1 MKQLLIT
8 IAALVLV
15 GCGAQPNYSGVYTL
29 DIVRLGSLV
38 LELKPDSSFIGTP
51 QGEEDNRGIGTWKV
65 EGDLLVCEGTTEK
78 SSKLIVLKLNKT
90 TLELTSMTVD
100 GEDRRPPV
108 PEGGDGNFFKKSAPS
123 SEIEPV
129 SETAKLE
136 KSTAKAKEI
145 PILRTDKALQSFW
158 FYYGYTPEPGYR
170 LWERTRNG
178 VWVET
183 YPSGFQSKFKELER
197 TIIKGRNGVVVV
209 KLSGDSSKT
218 LVENNKQKVFISDY
232 EKNKSLELYESI
244 ESDSGNWS
252 PWNKK
257 TWPMKALAT
266 QDGKKHGNIHG
277 SVISNDVEM
286 LNDLLSSGININVKD
301 ESGNTPLDYAND
313 KMRKFL
319 SNHGAKTSN
328 ELKLNE
334 SKLTA
339 SARDGNIQKVRSYL
353 TIGVDV
359 NSIDED
365 GHSMLHWNIKP
376 EIIEL
381 LIASGADIN
390 IISKHGRTALDFAN
404 MRKHKET
411 ADLLRKHGAK
421 TGEELKAEG
430 K

>member
-1 MKQLLIT
+1 M
-8 IAALVLV
+8 
-15 GCGAQPNYSGVYTL
+15 
-29 DIVRLGSLV
+29 
-38 LELKPDSSFIGTP
+38 
-51 QGEEDNRGIGTWKV
+51 
-65 EGDLLVCEGTTEK
+65 
-78 SSKLIVLKLNKT
+78 
-90 TLELTSMTVD
+90 
-100 GEDRRPPV
+100 
-108 PEGGDGNFFKKSAPS
+108 
-123 SEIEPV
+123 
-129 SETAKLE
+129 
-136 KSTAKAKEI
+136 
-145 PILRTDKALQSFW
+145 
-158 FYYGYTPEPGYR
+158 
-170 LWERTRNG
+170 
-178 VWVET
+178 
-183 YPSGFQSKFKELER
+183 
-197 TIIKGRNGVVVV
+197 
-209 KLSGDSSKT
+209 
-218 LVENNKQKVFISDY
+218 FISDY
-232 EKNKSLELYESI
+232 EKSKSLELYESI
-244 ESDSGNWS
+244 KSDSGNWS

-286 LNDLLSSGININVKD
+286 LKDLLSSGININVKD

-411 ADLLRKHGAK
+411 ADLLRKHGGK
-421 TGEELKAEG
+421 TGEELKTEG
-430 K
+430 KMKQLLITIAAVVLVGCATTQQSIRSQSQTQLNPLPKLQIQNPRMLKHQTSQFTLPPIKET